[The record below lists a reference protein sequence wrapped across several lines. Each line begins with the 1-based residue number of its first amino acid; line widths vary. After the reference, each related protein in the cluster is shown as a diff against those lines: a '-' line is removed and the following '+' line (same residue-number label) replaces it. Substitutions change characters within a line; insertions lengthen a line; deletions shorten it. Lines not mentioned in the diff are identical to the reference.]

1 MPGILDTMNT
11 TEAWKKWFAL
21 RGSVIKQRGVYVCIC
36 NGSGQPMIEL
46 DNYTDLTYNFQHNQ
60 PGAASVRV
68 GLDVE
73 YSQAG
78 VFAPP
83 PGTEHDIQILGAL
96 IHDDL
101 KMLLIDAGD
110 VRWFG
115 KIKMAK
121 FTTRNSRFDSVTIE
135 ALEYLDVLGEMPAV
149 SDRKAWSETK
159 NEKIKDNI
167 RTLKSPREY
176 TLKLFRAGNQ
186 VDGFT
191 VIGKADET
199 IAKLIQENASL
210 IYRTEGYTGP
220 PFLCRRV
227 ETGLDSPEI
236 TITLAEDTMAN
247 TIKDVLEFA
256 NINLFLRVA
265 YPCET
270 LDASVWGRTQVG
282 TVFPV
287 PYIFVSQGEDAKDV

>member
-1 MPGILDTMNT
+1 MAEAVTTM
-11 TEAWKKWFAL
+11 EGWKKWLAL
-21 RGSVIKQRGVYVCIC
+21 RANVIKQRGVYVCIC
-36 NGSGQPMIEL
+36 NGSGQPVVEL
-46 DNYTDLTYNFQHNQ
+46 DNYSGLSYNFQHNQ
-60 PGAASVRV
+60 PGTASVTIGV
-68 GLDVE
+68 DLE
-73 YSQAG
+73 YSERGFFDPQ
-78 VFAPP
+78 
-83 PGTEHDIQILGAL
+83 PGSEHDIQIFGELM
-96 IHDDL
+96 HDHL
-101 KMLLIDAGD
+101 KMLLIDTGD

-121 FTTRNSRFDSVTIE
+121 FATRNNRFESITIE

-167 RTLKSPREY
+167 HTLKSPREY

-191 VIGKADET
+191 AIGKADE
-199 IAKLIQENASL
+199 IISKLIQENASL

-236 TITLAEDTMAN
+236 TVTLAEDTMAN

-270 LDASVWGRTQVG
+270 LDVSVWGRTQVG

-287 PYIFVSQGEDAKDV
+287 PYIFVSQGEDAENA

>member
-1 MPGILDTMNT
+1 M
-11 TEAWKKWFAL
+11 
-21 RGSVIKQRGVYVCIC
+21 YVCLC

-46 DNYTDLTYNFQHNQ
+46 ENYTDLSYNFQHNQ
-60 PGAASVRV
+60 PGTASVTIGV
-68 GLDVE
+68 DLE
-73 YSQAG
+73 YSERGFFDPQ
-78 VFAPP
+78 
-83 PGTEHDIQILGAL
+83 PGSEHDIQIFGELM
-96 IHDDL
+96 HDHL
-101 KMLLIDAGD
+101 KMLLIDTGD

-121 FTTRNSRFDSVTIE
+121 FTTRNNRFDSVTIE

-149 SDRKAWSETK
+149 SDRKAWLETK

-167 RTLKSPREY
+167 HTLKSPREY

-191 VIGKADET
+191 VIGKADE
-199 IAKLIQENASL
+199 IISKLIQENASL

-247 TIKDVLEFA
+247 TIKDTLEFA

-287 PYIFVSQGEDAKDV
+287 PYIFVAQGEEAKNA

>member
-1 MPGILDTMNT
+1 MAEAVTTM
-11 TEAWKKWFAL
+11 EGWKKWFAL
-21 RGSVIKQRGVYVCIC
+21 RGSVIRQRGVYVCMC
-36 NGSGQPMIEL
+36 NGSGQPVIEL
-46 DNYTDLTYNFQHNQ
+46 ENYSDLSYNFQHNQ
-60 PGAASVRV
+60 PGTASVTV
-68 GLDVE
+68 GVDLE
-73 YSQAG
+73 YSERG
-78 VFAPP
+78 FFAPP
-83 PGTEHDIQILGAL
+83 PGSEHDIQIFGELM
-96 IHDDL
+96 HDHL
-101 KMLLIDAGD
+101 KMLLIDTGD

-121 FTTRNSRFDSVTIE
+121 FTTRNNRFDSVTIE

-167 RTLKSPREY
+167 HTLKSPREY
-176 TLKLFRAGNQ
+176 TLKLFRSGNQ

-191 VIGKADET
+191 VIGKADEAV
-199 IAKLIQENASL
+199 AKLIQENASL

-287 PYIFVSQGEDAKDV
+287 PYIFVSQGEDAKNA

>member
-11 TEAWKKWFAL
+11 TEAWKKWFDL
-21 RGSVIKQRGVYVCIC
+21 RANVIKQRGVYVCIC

-46 DNYTDLTYNFQHNQ
+46 DNYSDLSYNFQHNQ
-60 PGAASVRV
+60 PGTASVRV
-68 GLDVE
+68 GLGVE

-78 VFAPP
+78 VFASP
-83 PGTEHDIQILGAL
+83 PGSEHDIQILGAL

-167 RTLKSPREY
+167 HTLKSPREY

-227 ETGLDSPEI
+227 KTGLDSPEI

-247 TIKDVLEFA
+247 TIKDALEFA

-287 PYIFVSQGEDAKDV
+287 PYIFVSQGEDAENA